1 MALDF
6 PSSPILDQ
14 TYSFAGRIWRW
25 NGESWVVVS
34 VGVVGATGPTGA
46 TPFIPLATNS
56 ITGVA
61 SFNNDVFIIGG
72 TGHVRLKTGIVS
84 GSVVVLETS
93 SVFGVGQTGALPAL
107 DGSKLLE
114 VNAKYLDGKTREQ
127 ITDGGIF

>member
-34 VGVVGATGPTGA
+34 VGLVGATGPTGA
-46 TPFIPLATNS
+46 TPLIPLATNS

-84 GSVVVLETS
+84 GSVIVLETS
-93 SVFGVGQTGALPAL
+93 SIFGVGETGALPAL

-114 VNAKYLDGKTREQ
+114 VNAKYLDGKTRQQ